1 MIQFWWSS
9 SVVSDLVNVSKFQN
23 IRSCNM
29 GIYYNLVT
37 MMNYE
42 QLHYTDLCDLVR
54 RASRNKPFICLGEVL
69 EMEIREEPAHWS
81 VQKRLETLRNSKK
94 GVIRWRPWWKLILLI
109 SLPAS
114 NFSQSEIAGC
124 PKHSWTRFPS
134 SNQHLTLSNIYVY
147 VYIQQ
152 SSNWKSCFQCILYTL

>member
-1 MIQFWWSS
+1 MLVEKYFQTQNYEPNHHFRERLSLILIHWITLLSFQYHNLPQISQVKNDNMMIQFWWSS
-9 SVVSDLVNVSKFQN
+9 RVVYDLVNVSKFQN

-69 EMEIREEPAHWS
+69 EMEIREEPAH
-81 VQKRLETLRNSKK
+81 
-94 GVIRWRPWWKLILLI
+94 
-109 SLPAS
+109 
-114 NFSQSEIAGC
+114 
-124 PKHSWTRFPS
+124 
-134 SNQHLTLSNIYVY
+134 
-147 VYIQQ
+147 
-152 SSNWKSCFQCILYTL
+152 